1 MAALVSPR
9 KAMIL
14 SVPKLQAELTD
25 PLADGIKSL
34 VVIAYLS
41 VTQIRPDR

>member
-9 KAMIL
+9 KAMVL
-14 SVPKLQAELTD
+14 SVPKLQAELTH
-25 PLADGIKSL
+25 PLANRTKSF